1 MHSFLAMLT
10 RASGAATI
18 IALATLI
25 VVALGG
31 AVVISSLIGRVEKL
45 ESDLGKAQAR
55 IVELAASQSKLSA
68 SIDMADRS
76 IKSLRSDLDHPRVRP
91 LASILDA
98 GAGLRR

>member
-1 MHSFLAMLT
+1 MRNFLAMLT
-10 RASGAATI
+10 RASGV
-18 IALATLI
+18 ALATLI
-25 VVALGG
+25 VAALGG
-31 AVVISSLIGRVEKL
+31 AVVVSSLIGRIEKL

-68 SIDMADRS
+68 SIDMADRG

-91 LASILDA
+91 LASIVDG

>member
-91 LASILDA
+91 LASLLDA
-98 GAGLRR
+98 GAGLRQ